1 MLLSDDVIEKWCYS
15 ALAHMEIQGAGRG
28 EKGDCPLPQLRKQT
42 QGLEEI
48 REARPCPHSSE
59 GEGWRSR

>member
-15 ALAHMEIQGAGRG
+15 ALAHMEIQGEG

-42 QGLEEI
+42 QGREEK
-48 REARPCPHSSE
+48 REALPAF
-59 GEGWRSR
+59 